1 MSGDPGIV
9 FGRIPVLECLRARR
23 RPPRR
28 LYVLASAARG
38 LEEIIAAAAGV
49 PVEETDRAGLDRL
62 AAGGNHQ
69 GVVLHAEPTE
79 VFDLVTW
86 LERHP
91 EPDAFAVMLDCVE
104 DPQNFGAVIRSAAAF
119 GAAGVLFG
127 KDRAAPLSPAAVKA
141 AAGGVEHVDLVQV
154 TNLARAVEQMQ
165 KAGFWA
171 AALDAGGQKT
181 LWDADLT
188 GRTLVVVG
196 NEGDGIRRLV
206 RDRCDFIVSIPMA
219 GALSSLN
226 ASVSAA
232 IALAECRR
240 RRPA

>member
-28 LYVLASAARG
+28 LYVLASARG
-38 LEEIIAAAAGV
+38 IDDILGAAKGV

-69 GVVLHAEPTE
+69 GVVLRAAPTE
-79 VFDLVTW
+79 VFDLETW

-91 EPDAFAVMLDCVE
+91 EPDAFAVLLDCVE

-171 AALDAGGQKT
+171 AALDADGQKT
-181 LWDADLT
+181 LWEADLT

-206 RDRCDFIVSIPMA
+206 RDRCDFVVSIPLS
-219 GALSSLN
+219 GAISSLN